1 MIVVRNNPYNNLYI
15 NQNKQNRE
23 KVVTNK
29 QACEEYQ
36 KIMKQKTKTFT
47 FTK

>member
-1 MIVVRNNPYNNLYI
+1 MIVNRNNPYNNSYI
-15 NQNKQNRE
+15 YQNIPKKE

>member
-1 MIVVRNNPYNNLYI
+1 MIVTRNNPYNNYYLKKEI
-15 NQNKQNRE
+15 SKIE

-36 KIMKQKTKTFT
+36 KIMKQKTKTYT

>member
-1 MIVVRNNPYNNLYI
+1 MIVVRNNPYDNLYI
-15 NQNKQNRE
+15 NQSIQKRE
-23 KVVTNK
+23 KIVTNK
-29 QACEEYQ
+29 QVCEEYQ

>member
-1 MIVVRNNPYNNLYI
+1 MIVTRNNPYNNYYLKKEMPI
-15 NQNKQNRE
+15 RE